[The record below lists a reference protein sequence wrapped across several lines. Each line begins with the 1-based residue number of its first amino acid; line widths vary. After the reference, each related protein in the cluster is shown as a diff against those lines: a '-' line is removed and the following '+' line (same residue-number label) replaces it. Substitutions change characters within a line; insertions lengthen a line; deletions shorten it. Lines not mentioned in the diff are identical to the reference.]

1 MSDAVLTGIGTVLAD
16 DPLLTCRLPGM
27 AERSPV
33 RIVLDNALR
42 LPPESRLAATARD
55 VPLWIV
61 AGEAAPKERVEALQ
75 RRGVEILG
83 VASSAGRLDL
93 AAVLRHLAERG
104 ITRLMVEAG
113 PILAAALLAEDLVD
127 EAVLLRA
134 PTSIGADGIDAL
146 EGRPLETL
154 TRSERLVLTRSE
166 TVGVDTMEHYQ
177 RR

>member
-33 RIVLDNALR
+33 RVVLDSALR
-42 LPPESRLAATARD
+42 LPLYSRLVATI
-55 VPLWIV
+55 P
-61 AGEAAPKERVEALQ
+61 EAALWVMADGPGEREAALQ
-75 RRGVEILG
+75 QRGAEVLH
-83 VASSAGRLDL
+83 VPSAGSRLDL
-93 AAVLRHLAERG
+93 AVVLRRLAERG

-113 PILAAALLAEDLVD
+113 PTLAAAFLKADLVD

-134 PTSIGADGIDAL
+134 SVSIGARGIDAL
-146 EGRPLETL
+146 QGMPLEVL
-154 TRSERLVLTRSE
+154 TRSERLALTSTE
-166 TVGVDTMEHYQ
+166 TVGEDTMERYE